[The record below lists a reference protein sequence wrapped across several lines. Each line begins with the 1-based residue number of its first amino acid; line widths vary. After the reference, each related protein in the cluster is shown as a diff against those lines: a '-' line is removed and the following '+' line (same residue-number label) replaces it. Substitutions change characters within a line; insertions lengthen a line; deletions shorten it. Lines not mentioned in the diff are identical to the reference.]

1 MSRFLARLALLLL
14 SALGAGVNPAPAH
27 PFDPFYEE
35 KQGELAIIGDHLRQG
50 QTAEALEQ
58 LDKAIAKFPKYGR
71 LRTLKA
77 QVLLREGRT
86 DTALENVNQAIELD
100 DTDAEAYWLRG
111 VARHYRKQLDDAIAD
126 FNRVLEVEEHNQALR
141 VRAVGSRGIA
151 LVDKG
156 RMAEGLRDLD
166 QAIEARPGAVAERQ
180 FRAIAQL
187 ALKQP
192 QAALA
197 DIEHTLR
204 ADANNALS
212 WRLLGQARL
221 ATGAPAAAL
230 TALDRSISLN
240 AKDPEA
246 FRQRAATYRR
256 LKNEAKARADEAAT
270 CRLTGT
276 VPCPMQP

>member
-1 MSRFLARLALLLL
+1 MSRLSARLGLLLIGC
-14 SALGAGVNPAPAH
+14 LGAGVGPASAH

-77 QVLLREGRT
+77 QVLLYEGRT
-86 DTALENVNQAIELD
+86 DAALEHVNQAIELD
-100 DTDAEAYWLRG
+100 DADAEAYWLRG

-126 FNRVLEVEEHNQALR
+126 FNRVLELEEHNQALR

-156 RMAEGLRDLD
+156 RLTEGLHDLD
-166 QAIEARPGAVAERQ
+166 QAIEARPSAVAERQ

-187 ALKQP
+187 ALNKP
-192 QAALA
+192 EAARA
-197 DIEHTLR
+197 DIEHVLR
-204 ADANNALS
+204 VDSNNALS
-212 WRLLGQARL
+212 WRLLGQLRL
-221 ATGAPAAAL
+221 ATGTAAEAL
-230 TALDRSISLN
+230 TALDRSITLN
-240 AKDPEA
+240 AKDPA
-246 FRQRAATYRR
+246 AYRYRADAHRR
-256 LKNEAKARADEAAT
+256 LKNAAKARADAAT
-270 CRLTGT
+270 ACRLAGT
-276 VPCPMQP
+276 SPCATP